1 MSALLR
7 VLDVGFAYRDEPVL
21 AGVSLDIRRGSMVG
35 ILGPNGSG
43 KTTLLRLLAGVLTPG
58 AGHVLFNAR
67 DLRTIGRRSLARQVA
82 VVPQETRLAFDYRV
96 LEVALTGRHPHLGP
110 FQIEGPDDVEAA
122 RRALDATG
130 TLHLAHRS
138 FDTLSGGERQRVII
152 ASALT
157 QFEEVGTDRAPR
169 ADRDAPGG
177 FPPDRLLLLDE
188 PTAALDLHYQMEVAA
203 LLARLNRERHL
214 TIVVCTHDLNFAA
227 ALCEELVLLREG
239 RVLGSGPTAT
249 VLTRE
254 AVHDLYS
261 VDADVRYHDGA
272 GHLTVVP
279 LPRGRV
285 R

>member
-1 MSALLR
+1 LLR

-43 KTTLLRLLAGVLTPG
+43 KTTLLRVLAGVLTPS
-58 AGHVLFNAR
+58 AGRVQFGGI
-67 DLRTIGRRSLARQVA
+67 DLRTIGRRSLARQMA

-130 TLHLAHRS
+130 TLHLAHRF

-169 ADRDAPGG
+169 
-177 FPPDRLLLLDE
+177 PDRGA
-188 PTAALDLHYQMEVAA
+188 AALDLHYQMEVAA

-239 RVLGSGPTAT
+239 RVLGLGPTAT
-249 VLTRE
+249 VLTRT

-261 VDADVRYHDGA
+261 VDADVQYHDGA